1 MTATYSINPVA
12 TIWMAAPNDRTADT
26 TWHAWLPWA
35 LHYSM
40 TDAHAKAR
48 ELRKCY
54 HGHLVAVRPCGSAPK
69 QVAV

>member
-1 MTATYSINPVA
+1 
-12 TIWMAAPNDRTADT
+12 
-26 TWHAWLPWA
+26 LPWA

-40 TDAHAKAR
+40 ADAHAKAR